1 VASIGN
7 WTSSFFAEEAAVKRQ
22 LLLMLAVP
30 LALGLH
36 AASAPGQPAPSLPL
50 GAGAADD
57 SIAYAIHIADG
68 NFLGV
73 TLTNYGFLGN
83 NFVSRS
89 PSFEY
94 PLGTGYDH
102 LSRGGLWV
110 GAQAIDDQ
118 GPFVG
123 VSTGAIDGTTGASP
137 QAGTEFTPAG
147 LSFLERSSLPTS
159 PFYDPFAISEQD
171 LVCSFSDMPARTFSP
186 ENHRPLHVL
195 VRQESY
201 AWSDSALAHVLFL
214 RYVIRNLGPPLA
226 NAWVGLYTELAS
238 GWKNEYSCWPPS
250 ASCGITG
257 TWFKKKW
264 VQYDDS
270 LHLFREHY
278 CYNLPVPTGCNLAHV
293 PEWVGVKLLGA
304 RAGTDSASVLADTSF
319 HVTMAAWKYSPGDT
333 TRNEDIERYGI
344 MKSGLIQD
352 LSGPDF
358 QPYTGD
364 PVELL
369 AVGPFAQ
376 IDSGDSLDVFFAL
389 VGGAEI
395 ADIQAHARAAQQ
407 AYDIHY
413 TVPVQASLV
422 SAEAEPGVARLRW
435 FTAGGSSAR
444 WMVARSEDGAA
455 WHRAGEAVADGSG
468 YVVFEDRTV
477 VAGRRYGY
485 RLESPAGEALGEA
498 WVDVPRNNS
507 FALLGARPN
516 PASPD
521 GLNVSFS
528 VAEAG
533 VVTIEVFDASGRRV
547 LARDLG
553 SLQPGSR
560 LVRLERARAMRAGTY
575 FIRLRQGSRSAT
587 MRAVVLE

>member
-1 VASIGN
+1 M
-7 WTSSFFAEEAAVKRQ
+7 RPQ

-30 LALGLH
+30 LVLGLH
-36 AASAPGQPAPSLPL
+36 AASAAGRPVRWSPAN
-50 GAGAADD
+50 AGATVD
-57 SIAYAIHIADG
+57 SIRHAIRIADG
-68 NFLGV
+68 NLLGV

-102 LSRGGLWV
+102 LPRGGLWV

-118 GPFVG
+118 GSFIG
-123 VSTGAIDGTTGASP
+123 VSTGAIDGTVGSSA

-147 LSFLERSSLPTS
+147 LDFLERSGLPNS
-159 PFYDPFAISEQD
+159 PVYDPSAISEQD
-171 LVCSFSDMPARTFSP
+171 LLCFFSDLPARSFSP
-186 ENHRPLHVL
+186 ENHRPLNIL
-195 VRQESY
+195 VRQETH
-201 AWSDSALAHVLFL
+201 AWAHSGLEHALFL
-214 RYVIRNLGPPLA
+214 RFVIQNSGPPLV

-238 GWKNEYSCWPPS
+238 GDKKLCSSMPPS
-250 ASCGITG
+250 ASVCTDGS
-257 TWFKKKW
+257 WFKKKW
-264 VQYDDS
+264 IQYDDS
-270 LHLFREHY
+270 LRLFREHY
-278 CYNLPVPTGCNLAHV
+278 CFNLPIPGGCNLAHV
-293 PEWVGVKLLGA
+293 PYWAGVKLLGA
-304 RAGTDSASVLADTSF
+304 RVGTDSASVLPDTSY
-319 HVTMAAWKYSPGDT
+319 HVTLAAWKYSVGDT
-333 TRNEDIERYGI
+333 ARNEDVERYAI
-344 MKSGLIQD
+344 MSAGTIQN

-364 PVELL
+364 PTELL

-376 IDSGDSLDVFFAL
+376 IDPGDSITVDFAL
-389 VGGAEI
+389 VGGTEV

-407 AYDIHY
+407 VYDAGFDI

-422 SAEAEPGVARLRW
+422 SAEAKPGVARVRW
-435 FTAGGSSAR
+435 FIPGGSVAR
-444 WMVARSEDGAA
+444 WTVARSEDGTA
-455 WHRAGEAVADGSG
+455 WRQVGETVADGSG

-498 WVDVPRNNS
+498 WVEVPRNNS

-528 VAEAG
+528 IAEAG
-533 VVTIEVFDASGRRV
+533 EVTIEVFDTGGRRV
-547 LARDLG
+547 LARSLG
-553 SLQPGSR
+553 SLEPGNH
-560 LVRLERARAMRAGTY
+560 LVPLERSGAMRAGTY
-575 FIRLRQGSRSAT
+575 FIRLRQGGRSAS
-587 MRAVVLE
+587 MRTVVLK